1 MAALLGTTEAIVRI
15 VSRGQVYEQV
25 YLVNDSDES
34 GSKLSQ
40 GLENALIGIY
50 RTSLDLLADSG
61 SLFSQNTARRTLEA
75 ILNPGNVSGGLSS
88 LATQE
93 DELLRDVQ
101 ACETRRSAAA
111 DDRMVGM
118 LDCLN
123 APLVRV
129 DENVQMLLDKTTEQ
143 ELNDLLKQI
152 STVQFGKHHDNVKT
166 SRTPG
171 TGEWLLENEAFRRW
185 EETDSSGIFWL
196 QGSRPCLPSH
206 ISITIML
213 TYISW
218 YRKDIPHIA
227 SCRPNQG

>member
-1 MAALLGTTEAIVRI
+1 MGALLGTTEAIVRI

-25 YLVNDSDES
+25 YLNNDSDEAE
-34 GSKLSQ
+34 SKLSQ

-88 LATQE
+88 LSAQE

-111 DDRMVGM
+111 DDRMIGM

-129 DENVQMLLDKTTEQ
+129 DENVQKLLDKTDEEDRQ
-143 ELNDLLKQI
+143 DLLEKI
-152 STVQFGKHHDNVKT
+152 STVKFGKHHDNVKET
-166 SRTPG
+166 RTPG
-171 TGEWLLENEAFRRW
+171 TGEWLLQNEAFQHW
-185 EETDSSGIFWL
+185 EETSSSGIFWL
-196 QGSRPCLPSH
+196 QGSRLSPQTTFLP
-206 ISITIML
+206 
-213 TYISW
+213 
-218 YRKDIPHIA
+218 
-227 SCRPNQG
+227 RPY